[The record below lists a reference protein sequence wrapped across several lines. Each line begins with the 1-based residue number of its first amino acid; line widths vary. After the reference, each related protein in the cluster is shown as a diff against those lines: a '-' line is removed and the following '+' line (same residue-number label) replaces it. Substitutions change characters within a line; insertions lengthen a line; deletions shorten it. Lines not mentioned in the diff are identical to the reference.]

1 MPIRKIPKNY
11 RNVTGVAA
19 SDKAVGDAQFESTL
33 ERDFLALLE
42 FSPEVTRF
50 EVQPVK
56 IEWRDGQD
64 KPRSYTPDVLVEF
77 DIGLSQ
83 APWLC
88 EVKYRNDLK
97 KGWDD
102 LHPKFRRG
110 IRYAK
115 AHGWRFRLITEVE
128 IRTPYLDNVRFLM
141 PFRFRQIPE
150 ADIEQVLAELRSTNR
165 ATPARL
171 TQAFSDDKWR
181 QAELLP
187 AVWHLLANHQIG
199 ADLDVALTMDSHIWS
214 QP

>member
-19 SDKAVGDAQFESTL
+19 SSKAIGDAQFESTL

-42 FSPEVTRF
+42 FSPEVASF

-56 IEWRDGQD
+56 IDWRDEQG

-77 DIGLSQ
+77 DAGLGQ

-88 EVKYRNDLK
+88 EVKYRADIQKNW
-97 KGWDD
+97 GE
-102 LHPKFRRG
+102 LHSKFRRG

-115 AHGWRFRLITEVE
+115 AHGWRFRLVTEVE

-141 PFRFRQIPE
+141 PFRFREIPQT
-150 ADIEQVLAELRSTNR
+150 DIAQVLAGLRSASISVDSLCPAPSSTR
-165 ATPARL
+165 ASAAHCHPIR
-171 TQAFSDDKWR
+171 
-181 QAELLP
+181 
-187 AVWHLLANHQIG
+187 
-199 ADLDVALTMDSHIWS
+199 
-214 QP
+214 